1 MQLTQQVNNL
11 KDRFR
16 SNPNLL
22 QRRYQMS
29 KDLIDLIAL
38 QQLKAEKE
46 QAVKQINMSMQMNP
60 ATIKQQ
66 REREVMGLTQNQ
78 VAQGVGNALR
88 QKQARQQRNL
98 QRVAQT
104 GIASRP
110 TRNMQGLAEGG
121 IVGFASGE
129 FVDPRSSEIE
139 RIMALDIPK
148 AEKQRLLME
157 MDLDN
162 DNFSAAL
169 KKINEDDEFK
179 KTGVLSPDMIP
190 RLDTSQ
196 LPKGADKLSSKN
208 YNIDRSA
215 NPYTTQLKTGLASLA
230 TDPKQASADRYD
242 ESMSRIDYTP
252 TEAKTISD
260 LNMERKA
267 LEDKFLDPEVLRQ
280 NRLQKGL
287 IGMAGKSTL
296 GLTGAGYAAGSM
308 NEALAQQKA
317 ESELFKERDKAFKDV
332 IAKSQD
338 IREAGDAQAGAA
350 ASDAAADRRTSV
362 NALAKM
368 AAQFDSS
375 ADAEMNRL
383 LEIDIANASR
393 EDAKR
398 AETLK
403 ILLSGIDNE
412 TARLIGNQT
421 VIYQMEANRVKDEAN
436 QVAAL
441 DSKLRIFTAGI
452 GDLQIKKATILDG
465 LYQAQQNAIDNL
477 GTRTQDPDERKV
489 LERNVIE
496 TFSGKIKAATKALDS
511 EIAELKSMR
520 DTLLGRGTASQTK
533 GKRKP
538 VPPKVG
544 TSASGF
550 TLRGSKPASATGP

>member
-441 DSKLRIFTAGI
+441 DSKAKNFHSW
-452 GDLQIKKATILDG
+452 
-465 LYQAQQNAIDNL
+465 NW
-477 GTRTQDPDERKV
+477 
-489 LERNVIE
+489 
-496 TFSGKIKAATKALDS
+496 
-511 EIAELKSMR
+511 
-520 DTLLGRGTASQTK
+520 
-533 GKRKP
+533 
-538 VPPKVG
+538 
-544 TSASGF
+544 
-550 TLRGSKPASATGP
+550 